1 MESPAK
7 ELSKYSA
14 LGKSDMDRTTRYLR
28 DLKGVITKRW
38 VEICLMAVIV
48 SYVIFQYVYLL
59 PLPVIGVHGWNES
72 VYLSIMENSFKHND
86 PFLFQAAYDPYRPDY
101 NVGFV
106 FFWGTFVFLKTIGNF
121 VFIDYFNFQF
131 FSRWFSLICTVAS
144 ALMLYLLM
152 KMVFRNKPISLF
164 VSALFLV
171 LPLTIHFGAKY
182 QLEPFIF
189 AMFLASVLLL
199 TKFVFSRKFQY
210 LIGSY
215 VLYGLMLGTRQN
227 MIVYLPALL
236 CIQGYMFITRE
247 NGKLNIQGFKRWL
260 YSKELIAAVSLT
272 ACFTLLPAVITN
284 LVYPQFVPLDFFIG
298 RMFLAPQ
305 MASYTTYQQDIISI
319 YIQKSLIPSLGFSF
333 VYLLLSL
340 PILYFTEN
348 KSVKVICFGLYLSGL
363 AYFLIAFNHD
373 IIHMFHSYYF
383 LLPVLLGA
391 AVFANYIRK
400 KGRKIACVVLI
411 SALLLQGVQSFLVVQ
426 NYYGITT
433 DNVYTAIDG
442 YGNAYS
448 VLAGC
453 FINKF
458 CNFLEEESLVSQASV
473 SYVLVQSPAVYFYT
487 KIPSFSYYDF
497 YTWSSENKNY
507 SQHEFFVNTTEFT
520 QAAEARNLTILT
532 VTPDVSYHLYREQG
546 GEAFLVFM
554 NNYFEHLCDVGD
566 FSIYLNKT
574 IFRENQLLIKAQSM
588 EILREIENSSLC
600 PIEITEQVL
609 NSSVWY
615 RVSILSEKASTASQV
630 LNDENHTFEID
641 PVDGGSFTIFMQ
653 AEFKEVQNFST
664 IFGITDFFNVK
675 MGGGNDVYL
684 ELPKT
689 EQGYRYTQGVQVSQ
703 YLWQNLSVIF
713 VYDVV
718 QERAETYFGNVLMSS
733 SLHGIP
739 NGTFSELIDP
749 VEFNLEMTKK
759 DEYVQLYH
767 VMIWNK
773 ALSLDE
779 VNSLFSGT
787 IPEELVFNSAR

>member
-1 MESPAK
+1 
-7 ELSKYSA
+7 
-14 LGKSDMDRTTRYLR
+14 
-28 DLKGVITKRW
+28 
-38 VEICLMAVIV
+38 
-48 SYVIFQYVYLL
+48 
-59 PLPVIGVHGWNES
+59 
-72 VYLSIMENSFKHND
+72 
-86 PFLFQAAYDPYRPDY
+86 
-101 NVGFV
+101 
-106 FFWGTFVFLKTIGNF
+106 
-121 VFIDYFNFQF
+121 
-131 FSRWFSLICTVAS
+131 
-144 ALMLYLLM
+144 
-152 KMVFRNKPISLF
+152 
-164 VSALFLV
+164 
-171 LPLTIHFGAKY
+171 
-182 QLEPFIF
+182 
-189 AMFLASVLLL
+189 
-199 TKFVFSRKFQY
+199 
-210 LIGSY
+210 
-215 VLYGLMLGTRQN
+215 
-227 MIVYLPALL
+227 
-236 CIQGYMFITRE
+236 
-247 NGKLNIQGFKRWL
+247 
-260 YSKELIAAVSLT
+260 
-272 ACFTLLPAVITN
+272 
-284 LVYPQFVPLDFFIG
+284 
-298 RMFLAPQ
+298 
-305 MASYTTYQQDIISI
+305 
-319 YIQKSLIPSLGFSF
+319 
-333 VYLLLSL
+333 
-340 PILYFTEN
+340 
-348 KSVKVICFGLYLSGL
+348 
-363 AYFLIAFNHD
+363 
-373 IIHMFHSYYF
+373 
-383 LLPVLLGA
+383 
-391 AVFANYIRK
+391 
-400 KGRKIACVVLI
+400 
-411 SALLLQGVQSFLVVQ
+411 VVQ

-532 VTPDVSYHLYREQG
+532 VTPDVSYHLYGEQG